1 MRIFAIP
8 AALLI
13 ACCLYLPLPKTAGCF
28 EGMLRFFYA
37 QALRLFKGK
46 RSAADQKSALAV
58 YLLLLCGVCILLG
71 AIHPL
76 AAMILMTPLFT
87 GLASLPAC
95 AHTER
100 ELDSGKYANDI
111 PSYERIVRESCLSVA
126 PAFVRGVCA
135 PMLLCAVGMPLRM
148 AAPLGYAYAA
158 LCALSDQND
167 QAKRIRVGDVAEP
180 QYYWGSD
187 DIEAR
192 VESITTE
199 PGNTQNK
206 KITLNVTGS
215 DISVGRNMSFI
226 LGERSANYDIVVPK
240 SALHEDS
247 NGNFVLIVSAKSTPL
262 GTRYTATRA
271 DVEVIASDETNAAV
285 TGALDSYEYII
296 TASASPITS
305 GMQVR
310 LMEN

>member
-13 ACCLYLPLPKTAGCF
+13 ACCLYLPLPKAAGCF

-37 QALRLFKGK
+37 QILRLFKGK
-46 RSAADQKSALAV
+46 NGAADQKSALAV

-126 PAFVRGVCA
+126 PAFVCGVCA

-167 QAKRIRVGDVAEP
+167 QAKRIIQAVQRISDRLLVFFMTLCSGVTGRNPLRVRGNSAEARLLSIVGIAGD
-180 QYYWGSD
+180 GSD
-187 DIEAR
+187 THAPMAGDIAQAIFLCAF
-192 VESITTE
+192 S
-199 PGNTQNK
+199 
-206 KITLNVTGS
+206 TGLLCFALCA
-215 DISVGRNMSFI
+215 VG
-226 LGERSANYDIVVPK
+226 
-240 SALHEDS
+240 
-247 NGNFVLIVSAKSTPL
+247 FVLC
-262 GTRYTATRA
+262 R
-271 DVEVIASDETNAAV
+271 
-285 TGALDSYEYII
+285 
-296 TASASPITS
+296 
-305 GMQVR
+305 
-310 LMEN
+310 

>member
-1 MRIFAIP
+1 VKKKYVEAI
-8 AALLI
+8 
-13 ACCLYLPLPKTAGCF
+13 
-28 EGMLRFFYA
+28 M
-37 QALRLFKGK
+37 
-46 RSAADQKSALAV
+46 
-58 YLLLLCGVCILLG
+58 
-71 AIHPL
+71 
-76 AAMILMTPLFT
+76 
-87 GLASLPAC
+87 
-95 AHTER
+95 
-100 ELDSGKYANDI
+100 N
-111 PSYERIVRESCLSVA
+111 SVA
-126 PAFVRGVCA
+126 QDEATIQLVDRGYSVSFS
-135 PMLLCAVGMPLRM
+135 VT
-148 AAPLGYAYAA
+148 
-158 LCALSDQND
+158 ND

-192 VESITTE
+192 VELITTE